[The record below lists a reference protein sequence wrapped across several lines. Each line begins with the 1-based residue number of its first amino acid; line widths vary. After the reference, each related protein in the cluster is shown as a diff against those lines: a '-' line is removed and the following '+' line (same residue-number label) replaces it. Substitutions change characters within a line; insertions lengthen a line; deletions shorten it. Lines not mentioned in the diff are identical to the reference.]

1 MSELSERD
9 RTIIESIIGY
19 CDSIASRLERYG
31 IDEEVF
37 THNDDYREMVLFPL
51 LQIGESANHLSAGF
65 LARYDGVPWKDVV
78 GMRHIVVHGY
88 DSLDASWAWST
99 VSSDVEG
106 LREYCAQIVS
116 VGGPAL

>member
-37 THNDDYREMVLFPL
+37 TRNDDYREMVLFPL

-65 LARYDGVPWKDVV
+65 LGLPGGYRDAIMTEVV
-78 GMRHIVVHGY
+78 QVSES
-88 DSLDASWAWST
+88 SLKTAGRG
-99 VSSDVEG
+99 EERGRMPG
-106 LREYCAQIVS
+106 LEIYHL
-116 VGGPAL
+116 GGGLSL